1 MQQYK
6 SVDIIGEGS
15 FGSVY
20 LIKDAKDRSYALK
33 KIHVDPFEV
42 EQALKE
48 IDVMKKFVHPNLVKI
63 YDSHFEEGSEL
74 LEIVMEYCEEG
85 DLLNYFKKK
94 NKQLMV
100 GEILRIF
107 KQIVQ
112 AFIVMN
118 VKGVFHR
125 DLKPENIL
133 IGKGMVIKVADFGC
147 ARSVNHT
154 EISKMDN
161 FSLDKGT
168 PIYASP
174 EQLKNEKY
182 SSKCDIWSAG
192 CLLYFIYFGSHPF
205 MDSRPHNTLTLIRK
219 MCEGKDID
227 ISENTDPTVAKILSL
242 SLIYEDKER
251 ASWRELWLSRL
262 FAEKITNIRSYV
274 EYLKNVTIIANWMA
288 KEFWRIRKEFPIGP
302 NKDEVFVYFII
313 KFQYSAL
320 KMALNILKRSDKL
333 RYLFDESSYRNF
345 DPSEEQ
351 FNDIKKSYIE
361 HEKYFNSIKK
371 SMQTKD
377 AYAAIV

>member
-1 MQQYK
+1 
-6 SVDIIGEGS
+6 
-15 FGSVY
+15 
-20 LIKDAKDRSYALK
+20 
-33 KIHVDPFEV
+33 
-42 EQALKE
+42 
-48 IDVMKKFVHPNLVKI
+48 
-63 YDSHFEEGSEL
+63 
-74 LEIVMEYCEEG
+74 
-85 DLLNYFKKK
+85 
-94 NKQLMV
+94 
-100 GEILRIF
+100 
-107 KQIVQ
+107 
-112 AFIVMN
+112 
-118 VKGVFHR
+118 
-125 DLKPENIL
+125 
-133 IGKGMVIKVADFGC
+133 
-147 ARSVNHT
+147 
-154 EISKMDN
+154 
-161 FSLDKGT
+161 
-168 PIYASP
+168 
-174 EQLKNEKY
+174 
-182 SSKCDIWSAG
+182 
-192 CLLYFIYFGSHPF
+192 
-205 MDSRPHNTLTLIRK
+205 